1 MDDERLD
8 LSALD
13 PMHDPER
20 WRSFAAATMSRV
32 DGVLLD
38 RRARADDPLF
48 LIAAW
53 RKPLLAAAAILLAA
67 LIPAEVALEM
77 RESRLE
83 AAHRLAVVSVEWVE
97 SARTPSGAEILS
109 TIAERGTQ

>member
-1 MDDERLD
+1 MDDEKLD

-13 PMHDPER
+13 PMRDPER
-20 WRSFAAATMSRV
+20 WRSFGVETMSRV
-32 DGVLLD
+32 DAVLRD
-38 RRARADDPLF
+38 RRAQADDPLL

-97 SARTPSGAEILS
+97 NARTPSGTEILS
-109 TIAERGTQ
+109 TIAEHGTQ